1 MATRKRTTG
10 AEDAPSLAAL
20 LTEASRRA
28 SADLERV
35 LDPEGLP
42 VDQWRVLER
51 LADGQG
57 RTMTALADE
66 VDMKLPSLSKLIDR
80 MVGNALV
87 QRAQDPADQRRVLV
101 YVSDIG
107 LEKHRLLRHRVRR
120 TRQDLESRLGDER
133 GRELR
138 RLLED
143 FLRHPGR

>member
-1 MATRKRTTG
+1 MTTRPRRSAPNDG
-10 AEDAPSLAAL
+10 PSLDRL
-20 LTEASRRA
+20 LSEASRTA

-35 LDPEGLP
+35 LGREGLP

-51 LADGQG
+51 LADGAG
-57 RTMTALADE
+57 RTMTALAED

-80 MVGNALV
+80 MVGGALV

-107 LEKHRLLRHRVRR
+107 LEKFRLLKGRVRR
-120 TRQDLESRLGDER
+120 QRQDIETRLGDER

-138 RLLED
+138 RLLEA
-143 FLRHPGR
+143 FIQHQRA

>member
-1 MATRKRTTG
+1 MSSIRRRSG
-10 AEDAPSLAAL
+10 AHDAPSLASL
-20 LTEASRRA
+20 LSEASRRA

-35 LDPEGLP
+35 LGPEGLP

-51 LADGQG
+51 LADGRG
-57 RTMTALADE
+57 LTMSALADE
-66 VDMKLPSLSKLIDR
+66 VEMKLPSLSKLIDR
-80 MVGNALV
+80 MVGSALV

-120 TRQDLESRLGDER
+120 TRHDLETRLGDER

-143 FLRHPGR
+143 FLRHPGA

>member
-1 MATRKRTTG
+1 MATSRRRTG

-20 LTEASRRA
+20 LSEASRRA

-35 LDPEGLP
+35 LSPEGLP

-51 LADGQG
+51 LADGRG
-57 RTMTALADE
+57 RTMTALAEELD
-66 VDMKLPSLSKLIDR
+66 VKLPSLSKLIDR

-107 LEKHRLLRHRVRR
+107 LEKHRLLRGRVRR
-120 TRQDLESRLGDER
+120 TRRDLESRLGGDR

-143 FLRHPGR
+143 FLRDPGR

>member
-1 MATRKRTTG
+1 MATNRRRSG
-10 AEDAPSLAAL
+10 ADDAPSLESL

-35 LDPEGLP
+35 LDAEGLP

-51 LADGQG
+51 VSDGQG
-57 RTMTALADE
+57 RTMSALADD

-87 QRAQDPADQRRVLV
+87 QRAQDPNDQRKVLV

-107 LEKHRLLRHRVRR
+107 LEKHRLLRGRVRR
-120 TRQDLESRLGDER
+120 TRHDLETRLGDER

-143 FLRHPGR
+143 FLRHPGS